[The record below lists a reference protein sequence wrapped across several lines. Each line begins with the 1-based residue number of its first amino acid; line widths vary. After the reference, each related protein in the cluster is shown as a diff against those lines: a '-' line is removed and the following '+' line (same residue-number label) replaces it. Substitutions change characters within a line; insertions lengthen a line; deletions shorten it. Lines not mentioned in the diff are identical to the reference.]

1 MRHRRCSLLGAAVL
15 TLAFLGLGAPESL
28 EAQRPRDFLFG
39 KPRVTL
45 TLNMGYGLPRAGSDI
60 FQEVDTLLTLG
71 KGDFRSPVFGGSVAV
86 FLSERM
92 DLALDVSYSGSESWS
107 EYQDWLEDLGGGVE
121 VPIEQKTTFRRIP
134 VTASLRYYFLDRGR
148 EVSRFAWVPNKWSP
162 YLGAGGGRVFYRF
175 EQEGDFV
182 DFLDYSIFGSRFE
195 SSGSSWTTH
204 VLGGLQFAAST
215 HAVVTMEGR
224 YSWAD
229 AELDRNMFS
238 GYEPIDLSGFQAT
251 LGIGV
256 RF

>member
-1 MRHRRCSLLGAAVL
+1 M
-15 TLAFLGLGAPESL
+15 
-28 EAQRPRDFLFG
+28 
-39 KPRVTL
+39 
-45 TLNMGYGLPRAGSDI
+45 
-60 FQEVDTLLTLG
+60 
-71 KGDFRSPVFGGSVAV
+71 
-86 FLSERM
+86 
-92 DLALDVSYSGSESWS
+92 
-107 EYQDWLEDLGGGVE
+107 
-121 VPIEQKTTFRRIP
+121 
-134 VTASLRYYFLDRGR
+134 
-148 EVSRFAWVPNKWSP
+148 
-162 YLGAGGGRVFYRF
+162 FYRF